1 MAIFQKPVKVV
12 TVDDLLLA
20 GKVGKSTNKEKNI
33 LKKTTEESLLLKDAK
48 INMVMCNNEPINV
61 GVLSLREPENL
72 IKTSISATIVDDEFP
87 GSRILWL

>member
-20 GKVGKSTNKEKNI
+20 GKVGKSTSKEKSVV
-33 LKKTTEESLLLKDAK
+33 KKTTEESLLFKDAK
-48 INMVMCNNEPINV
+48 INMVVCNNEPINV

-72 IKTSISATIVDDEFP
+72 IKTSIPTTLVDDEFP